1 MLITRS
7 FIFPKREKC
16 RFDVIVP
23 PDTIISCNYTRIIA
37 KMSFLAIMMFSQDKP
52 SILVFIYFLSR
63 NI

>member
-7 FIFPKREKC
+7 FIFPKREKH

-23 PDTIISCNYTRIIA
+23 PDTIISYDYTRIVL
-37 KMSFLAIMMFSQDKP
+37 KTYFLAMMMFSQDKP
-52 SILVFIYFLSR
+52 SILLFIYFLSR

>member
-1 MLITRS
+1 MLINRV

-23 PDTIISCNYTRIIA
+23 PDTTISYNYTRIALKI
-37 KMSFLAIMMFSQDKP
+37 SFITMMMFRQDKL